1 MDGSW
6 KWNFDAPTAF
16 MTMSKMPNCPAVSVP
31 IMTHLAASPCVQSFT
46 RPVSV
51 AMLASRENIPPEPPA
66 PEEGEEPVELKTYC
80 RHGVGRSTC
89 AGGVYDGE
97 WVQDAMEG
105 AGVFEYVSGAKYE
118 GNWKANKYD
127 GAGTYVW
134 PDGSKYQ
141 GEFVE
146 NVMHGKGTFVDKD
159 GREWI
164 GDFYNN
170 TGPGLKLIL

>member
-1 MDGSW
+1 MAEAAPEGEEVEAPPRGVFVYPNGEDKYDGEW
-6 KWNFDAPTAF
+6 AER
-16 MTMSKMPNCPAVSVP
+16 VYGEGEV
-31 IMTHLAASPCVQSFT
+31 
-46 RPVSV
+46 
-51 AMLASRENIPPEPPA
+51 PPEPPA

-105 AGVFEYVSGAKYE
+105 AGVFEYVTGAKYE